1 MQTRVEATYPDGL
14 RFLFIIQEML
24 HSDCDESGKIRS
36 VNYLVAKPGSLLSP
50 CLSPSPVSLSL
61 PGVPLPQWALSRPRI
76 DSRPSLLTQH
86 HWLPTPSPTAQAP
99 CPVRLLLPGTFQRS
113 LHPSSLIFPEGPRIA
128 FAKRCGAHPGP
139 DRPAQPAPLG
149 HTHVS
154 LPSGKNPDASLEPLN
169 PHLVASGALQT
180 PGGSACCLV
189 PAQHKLEVRGV
200 RDVRWE
206 GHSAPESPVALVSPS
221 PTNMNAHPP
230 VAPSGTFTSS
240 RLPDPWGRHSYA
252 DDRNFIL

>member
-99 CPVRLLLPGTFQRS
+99 RPVRLLLAGTFQRS
-113 LHPSSLIFPEGPRIA
+113 LHPSSLIFPEGPGIA
-128 FAKRCGAHPGP
+128 FAKRCGAHPGS
-139 DRPAQPAPLG
+139 DRPAQPAPPR
-149 HTHVS
+149 THACQLALWEES
-154 LPSGKNPDASLEPLN
+154 RCLP
-169 PHLVASGALQT
+169 
-180 PGGSACCLV
+180 
-189 PAQHKLEVRGV
+189 R
-200 RDVRWE
+200 
-206 GHSAPESPVALVSPS
+206 APESAPRGLWGSANPWRVSVLLGAS
-221 PTNMNAHPP
+221 PTQTRSEGSAGCAMGGSLCPR
-230 VAPSGTFTSS
+230 VTSGPSES
-240 RLPDPWGRHSYA
+240 LPHQHE
-252 DDRNFIL
+252 